1 MTPFESSPRPLLR
14 RAAASGAVVVL
25 SALGLTLIYHAD
37 LSREGGIFVLSD
49 HLHFISSYLASRR
62 FGTWL
67 DLQTF
72 PFGQG
77 FGLFQHPAGAHP
89 FWWIWELTSSDQLAY
104 FAAMFVLFAGVLTY
118 YLSLRKNS
126 VFCAIFAAFLCGTA
140 VFNPSLMA
148 DYMATGSPQLYF
160 QIGVAYLGWAIL
172 LGFGRRSTA
181 WLSLGIVVVTF
192 SIVMD
197 WPYAVFLLPFFLL
210 SAGAALSSL
219 AGAADPRAPARRVH
233 WRQVFV
239 LAGVSVV
246 AGAVLLPPVYS
257 AYDSFTL
264 MSLRLWAHAFMPHE
278 TRHSLL
284 IWGGLPDWRS
294 GAMLGWSGLA
304 AAVYHIV
311 RDRSRLL
318 VLSSGLVPIVAV
330 LAFFD
335 NDAAGSGVYW
345 PLPALG
351 YFERPLLPLYV
362 VLFVAALEDLA
373 ERFARQHVARWK
385 PAATLGIGQIGAASL
400 LLSMAAAGA
409 IAAFAGLAWAA
420 WPENPDR
427 VAFRKPVQDRRAED
441 FVKSL
446 SLPAPVWPVYTP
458 YFYDGTSSLIFTD
471 CQHVDRHPYH
481 NYCLFMFNLYAT
493 PNAVENQNLIDIQ
506 FASIH
511 GQMAEAVSRSAH
523 DRAQLGAAMKS
534 FGIRY
539 VGLDG
544 HWPSAIKY
552 VKAFDQEASLIDLGA
567 IGPEDLSIA
576 KVTEAPYAT
585 ADAVAARIAHTAIV
599 PDERSF
605 AENQNLS
612 PVDSLDITY
621 RRGAVAIRARAQGD
635 ALLLLPFQFSNCLAL
650 DNLATDRARLI
661 RVNGGQAALSFAREA
676 DAVIRNAFRFF
687 GRPTCRYRDFVD
699 VFRLGLY
706 PTKTVEEMTEGY
718 RVPLL
723 MRWYLAGRVEKRDRL
738 LRQSPPTA
746 P

>member
-1 MTPFESSPRPLLR
+1 MIPFAASPRPLLR

-25 SALGLTLIYHAD
+25 SALALTLVYHSD
-37 LSREGGIFVLSD
+37 LSGEGGIFVLSD
-49 HLHFISSYLASRR
+49 HLHFISSYMASRR
-62 FGTWL
+62 FGSWL

-72 PFGQG
+72 AFGQG
-77 FGLFQHPAGAHP
+77 FGLFQHPARAHP
-89 FWWIWELTSSDQLAY
+89 FWWIWELTNSDQLAY
-104 FAAMFVLFAGVLTY
+104 FAALFVLFAGVLTY

-126 VFCAIFAAFLCGTA
+126 VVWAIFAAFLCGTA

-148 DYMATGSPQLYF
+148 DYMAAGSPQLYF

-172 LGFGRRSTA
+172 LGFGPRATA
-181 WLSLGIVVVTF
+181 WLSLGIALIYF

-197 WPYAVFLLPFFLL
+197 WPYAVFLLPFMLL

-219 AGAADPRAPARRVH
+219 AGAAGPRAPARRVH
-233 WRQVFV
+233 WRQALV
-239 LAGVSVV
+239 LAGVAVV

-264 MSLRLWAHAFMPHE
+264 MSLRLWEHAFMPHE
-278 TRHSLL
+278 TKHSLL

-294 GAMLGWSGLA
+294 AAMLGWSGLA

-362 VLFVAALEDLA
+362 VLFIAALEDLA
-373 ERFARQHVARWK
+373 GRFARKHLARWK
-385 PAATLGIGQIGAASL
+385 PAATLGIGRIGAASL
-400 LLSMAAAGA
+400 LLSITAAGA

-427 VAFRKPVQDRRAED
+427 VAFRRTVQDRRAED
-441 FVKSL
+441 FVTSL
-446 SLPAPVWPVYTP
+446 ALPTPVWPVYTP
-458 YFYDGTSSLIFTD
+458 YFYDDTSNLIFTD
-471 CQHVDRHPYH
+471 CQHVNRHPYH
-481 NYCLFMFNLYAT
+481 NYCLFMFNLHAT
-493 PNAVENQNLIDIQ
+493 PSAVENQNIIDIQ
-506 FASIH
+506 FPSIH
-511 GQMAEAVSRSAH
+511 GQMAEAVSRSVD
-523 DRAQLGAAMKS
+523 DRAHLATAMRS

-552 VKAFDQEASLIDLGA
+552 VKAFDREASLIDLGA
-567 IGPEDLSIA
+567 IGAEDLSIA
-576 KVTEAPYAT
+576 TVTAAPYAT
-585 ADAVAARIAHTAIV
+585 ADAVSARIAHTAIV
-599 PDERSF
+599 HDERSF
-605 AENQNLS
+605 RENQNLS
-612 PVDSLDITY
+612 PVDAMDIGY
-621 RRGAVAIRARAQGD
+621 RRGAVAIRARARGD

-650 DNLATDRARLI
+650 DNLGNNRARLI

-676 DAVIRNAFRFF
+676 DAVIRNEFRLF
-687 GRPTCRYRDFVD
+687 GRPACRYRDFVD

-706 PTKTVEEMTEGY
+706 PTKTMDEMTAGY

-723 MRWYLAGRVEKRDRL
+723 MRWYLAGRIEKRDRL
-738 LRQSPPTA
+738 LRQTPPTA